1 MLHDFQ
7 TLKKSK
13 YLEDILIQPQ
23 AYEGGVNVVVNV
35 IEKKDVQSLL
45 REDGLIS
52 MSEQVNVDKSLI
64 LSDVIISG
72 NQFVS
77 TADLKEVLP
86 VRQGG
91 YFSKAAIEDGQKA
104 LLAMGYF
111 REVIPSTQKDG
122 NGVKVIYTVVE
133 NPVIQGINIHGN
145 TLFSSSDILKVLKTK
160 TGEVLNINSLRA
172 DRDTITNLYQDQ
184 GYTLS
189 EISDMGLNDR
199 GELEVVIS
207 EGIIRNV
214 SFQKMVTKQKGNR
227 RKPTDDILKTQ
238 DYVIQREIELQ
249 EGKIYNS
256 KDYDNTVQNLM
267 RLGIFKNIK
276 SEIRRVPGDPNGR
289 DIVLLIDEDRTAIL
303 QGAISYGSETG
314 LMGTLSLK
322 IGRASCRE
330 RV

>member
-1 MLHDFQ
+1 MKRTLVAMLLFLVSMVSFAAGGSLIVKKVEVLNNQEVPASIILNQMDLKEGKPFSTEIMLHDFQ

-13 YLEDILIQPQ
+13 YLEDVLIQPQ

-45 REDGLIS
+45 REDGVIS
-52 MSEQVNVDKSLI
+52 MSEQANVDKSLI
-64 LSDVIISG
+64 LSDIIISG

-77 TADLKEVLP
+77 TADLKKVLS
-86 VRQGG
+86 VKQGG
-91 YFSKAAIEDGQKA
+91 YFSKTAIEDGQKA
-104 LLAMGYF
+104 LLATGYF
-111 REVIPSTQKDG
+111 REVTPNTQKNG
-122 NGVKVIYTVVE
+122 NGVKIIYTVVE

-145 TLFSSSDILKVLKTK
+145 TLFSTPDILKVLKTK
-160 TGEVLNINSLRA
+160 IGEVLNINSLRE
-172 DRDTITNLYQDQ
+172 DRDTIMNLYQDQ

-249 EGKIYNS
+249 EGKIYNA
-256 KDYDNTVQNLM
+256 KDYDNTVQ
-267 RLGIFKNIK
+267 
-276 SEIRRVPGDPNGR
+276 
-289 DIVLLIDEDRTAIL
+289 
-303 QGAISYGSETG
+303 
-314 LMGTLSLK
+314 
-322 IGRASCRE
+322 
-330 RV
+330 

>member
-7 TLKKSK
+7 ALKNSK
-13 YLEDILIQPQ
+13 YLEDVLIQPQ

-45 REDGLIS
+45 REDGVIS
-52 MSEQVNVDKSLI
+52 MSEQANVDKSLI
-64 LSDVIISG
+64 LSNIIISG
-72 NQFVS
+72 NQFIS
-77 TADLKEVLP
+77 TKDLKEVLP
-86 VRQGG
+86 VKQGG
-91 YFSKAAIEDGQKA
+91 YFSKTAVEDGQKA

-111 REVIPSTQKDG
+111 KEVTPNTQKHG
-122 NGVKVIYTVVE
+122 NGVDLTYTVVE

-145 TLFSSSDILKVLKTK
+145 TLFSTADIVKMLKTK
-160 TGEVLNINSLRA
+160 AGEVLNINDLRT

-207 EGIIRNV
+207 EGIVRNI

-249 EGKIYNS
+249 EGK
-256 KDYDNTVQNLM
+256 
-267 RLGIFKNIK
+267 
-276 SEIRRVPGDPNGR
+276 
-289 DIVLLIDEDRTAIL
+289 
-303 QGAISYGSETG
+303 
-314 LMGTLSLK
+314 K